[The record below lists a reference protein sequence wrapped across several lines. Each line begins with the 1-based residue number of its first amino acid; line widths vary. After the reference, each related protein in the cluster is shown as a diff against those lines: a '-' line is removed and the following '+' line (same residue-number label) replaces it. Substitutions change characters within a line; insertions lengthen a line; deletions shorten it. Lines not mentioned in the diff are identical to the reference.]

1 LEKKDLKLGHPMM
14 VSVKFDSVTKILGQ
28 TKAVDNLTLEIGGG
42 ELFFLLGPSGCGKTT
57 ALRTVAGFYTP
68 DDGRILFNGQDQSRV
83 PPHKRNTGMVFQNYA
98 LWPHMD
104 VQSNVAY
111 GLKMRRVSEGDKK
124 KRVRQALEIVHME
137 AYAERMP
144 NQLSGGQQQRIALAR
159 ALVIEPDVV
168 LLDEPLS
175 NLDAKLRVEMRT
187 HIKDIHREIGRT
199 MIYVTHDQAEALSMA
214 DRIAVM
220 RRGRLVQAGTPHE
233 LYTRPESA
241 FVAEFIGGTNLLRG
255 TLEEVGELLTV
266 KTQAGIVRGKTGVN
280 GMARGEPV
288 FCSVRPESLRLRP
301 AAESS
306 ASPPSEATNELFAE
320 VQSIMYLGDNE
331 LYSLRL
337 ANSAIMRAVEHNPTT
352 RKAEV
357 GDRLALQFDPQ
368 AVVVLP
374 QEELSD

>member
-1 LEKKDLKLGHPMM
+1 
-14 VSVKFDSVTKILGQ
+14 
-28 TKAVDNLTLEIGGG
+28 
-42 ELFFLLGPSGCGKTT
+42 
-57 ALRTVAGFYTP
+57 
-68 DDGRILFNGQDQSRV
+68 V

-104 VQSNVAY
+104 VQRNVAY
-111 GLKMRRVSEGDKK
+111 GLKMRHVSEADKE
-124 KRVRQALEIVHME
+124 KRVRHALEIVHMQS
-137 AYAERMP
+137 YAERMP

-187 HIKDIHREIGRT
+187 QIKDIHRKIGRT

-220 RRGRLVQAGTPHE
+220 RRGRFVQAGTPHE

-241 FVAEFIGGTNLLRG
+241 FVAEFIGGTNLIRG

-266 KTQAGIVRGKTGVN
+266 KTQAGIVRGKNGVK

-288 FCSVRPESLRLRP
+288 FCSVRPESLRLKA

-306 ASPPSEATNELFAE
+306 AVPSNATNELIAE

-331 LYSLRL
+331 QYSLRL
-337 ANSAIMRAVEHNPTT
+337 ADSAIVRAVEYNPTT
-352 RKAEV
+352 RKAAV
-357 GDRLALQFDPQ
+357 GDRLALEFDPQ

-374 QEELSD
+374 QEELGD